1 MWIVRLALRRPY
13 TFVVMAVLIALGG
26 AYSSLKT
33 PTDIFPPIDIPVI
46 SCIWNYGGLP
56 PEDMEKRITNNFERF
71 LTTIVS
77 DVDHVESQTITGNAI
92 IKVYLQPGASTDQA
106 IAQLTAIA
114 QTAVRSMPP
123 GTVPPL
129 IMKYSASSVPIMMLA
144 LESDTLSETQVFDD
158 GYQFLRAE
166 FSTIPGT
173 EIPYPYGGK
182 LREVLI
188 DIDPNRMHALGISP
202 RDVNAA
208 LSNQNVIL
216 PSGTAKLGT
225 NEYPIIMSATPETVS
240 QIGDLPIKS
249 IGDRTVYIRDV
260 ANVRDGAIPQTNMMH
275 LNGHRGVLMV
285 ILKNGDASTLDVVK
299 AVRERLPI
307 ALDRLPKEAQGHVT
321 AKILFDQSVFVRAS
335 IDNVLHEAIVAA
347 LLTGLMILLFIG
359 SWRSTLVVIVS
370 IPLSILFAIIALHV
384 LGQTLNA
391 MTLGGLALAVGVL
404 VDDATVEIEN
414 INRNRELDPDHKLV
428 RAILHGAEQVAV
440 PAFVSTLCICIVFA
454 PIAFLTGAAKSL
466 FVPLGL
472 AVVFAM
478 GMSYALSRTVV
489 PTMVRYLLEREKTHQ
504 PNRFTA
510 AFDRAF
516 ARLRTRYGK
525 FLAWTLINRRFTIG
539 LFAIFVA
546 GSFTLFPLL
555 GRDFFPTVDAGLIK
569 LHVRTT
575 PGQRI
580 EETEKQILEMER
592 VIRTVIPPSEIET
605 MIDIIGT
612 PYSSINLSLS
622 EGALISPSNAQIL
635 IALKPGHESTE
646 AYMRGIRKTL
656 FPHYPD
662 TDFFFL
668 APDIST
674 QVLNFGLAAPIDI
687 QVVGPNGSE
696 EATQTFAEQ
705 LASRVRKVPGAVDV
719 HFAQE
724 SRVPELKIDINRT
737 MANQSGLAEK
747 DVAND
752 VLVSL
757 SSSGQVAPSFWIDK
771 RGVQYLVAVQT
782 PQYEINSVDA
792 LRATPISTTA
802 GSTQT
807 LGNLAQFSRIQ
818 GVANITHYDVKRT
831 FDVQMNIDQ
840 SDLGAVA
847 DHIDDIVNDMR
858 RTAPRGTTIRIKGQA
873 ESMQSSFGGLRYGL
887 IFAIVL
893 VYLIMVVN
901 FQSWLDPFI
910 ILMALPGAL
919 AGIVWI
925 LFLTGT
931 TLSVPAL
938 IGSIMCVGVA
948 TSNSILVVSFAND
961 QRQFG
966 RDARAAALASGMT
979 RLRPVIMTALAM
991 IIGMLPMA
999 TGLGEGGEQNAP
1011 LGRAVI
1017 GGLALATVTTLLFVP
1032 VMYSL
1037 LRKQPPRTLE
1047 EELK

>member
-26 AYSSLKT
+26 VFSIETT
-33 PTDIFPPIDIPVI
+33 PTDIFPNINIPVI
-46 SCIWNYGGLP
+46 NVIWNYGGLP

-77 DVDHVESQTITGNAI
+77 DIDHIESQTITGNAI
-92 IKVYLQPGASTDQA
+92 IKIYLQPGADTAQA
-106 IAQLTAIA
+106 IAQTTAIA

-144 LESDTLSETQVFDD
+144 LETDTLSETQLFDD
-158 GYQFLRAE
+158 GYQFLRNE
-166 FSTIPGT
+166 FATIPGA

-182 LREVLI
+182 QREVLI
-188 DIDPNRMHALGISP
+188 DIDASRMHALGISP
-202 RDVNAA
+202 RDVNTA
-208 LSNQNVIL
+208 LSNQNIIL
-216 PSGTAKLGT
+216 PSGTAKLGA
-225 NEYPIIMSATPETVS
+225 NEYPIIMSATPETVAE
-240 QIGDLPIKS
+240 IGDLPIKAV
-249 IGDRTVYIRDV
+249 GDRTVYIRDV
-260 ANVRDGAIPQTNMMH
+260 ANVRDGAIPQTNMVH
-275 LNGHRGVLMV
+275 VSGRRSVLMV
-285 ILKNGDASTLDVVK
+285 ILKNGDASTLDVVA
-299 AVRERLPI
+299 AVRERLPG
-307 ALDRLPKEAQGHVT
+307 ALERLPKEAQGHVNV
-321 AKILFDQSVFVRAS
+321 KMLFDQSVFVRAS

-347 LLTGLMILLFIG
+347 LLTGVMILLFIG

-370 IPLSILFAIIALHV
+370 IPLSILFAIISLHV
-384 LGQTLNA
+384 LGETMNA

-414 INRNRELDPDHKLV
+414 INRNRHLDPEHRLV
-428 RAILHGAEQVAV
+428 RSILHGAEQVAV

-454 PIAFLTGAAKSL
+454 PISFLTGAAKSL

-472 AVVFAM
+472 AVIFAM
-478 GMSYALSRTVV
+478 AMSYGLSRTVV
-489 PTMVRYLLEREKTHQ
+489 PTMVRYLLEAEKTHT

-510 AFDRAF
+510 AFDRGF
-516 ARLRTRYGK
+516 DKLRDRYGQ
-525 FLAWTLINRRFTIG
+525 FLAWALQHRRFAVI
-539 LFAIFVA
+539 LFAVFVA
-546 GSFTLFPLL
+546 GSFALFPIL

-569 LHVRTT
+569 LHVRST

-580 EETEKQILEMER
+580 EETEKQVLEMER
-592 VIRTVIPPSEIET
+592 IVRTVIPPAEIDT
-605 MIDIIGT
+605 MLDIIGT

-622 EGALISPSNAQIL
+622 EGALISPANAQIL
-635 IALKPGHESTE
+635 IALKDGHKPTD
-646 AYMRGIRKTL
+646 AYMRGLRKTL
-656 FPHYPD
+656 FPKYPD
-662 TDFFFL
+662 TTFFFL

-674 QVLNFGLAAPIDI
+674 QVLNFGLAAPIDL
-687 QVVGPNGSE
+687 QVVGPIGSE
-696 EATQTFAEQ
+696 DRTEAFAEQ
-705 LASRVRKVPGAVDV
+705 LASRIRKVPGAVDV

-724 SRVPELKIDINRT
+724 SRIPQLRIDINRT
-737 MANQSGLAEK
+737 MAQQSGLAAK
-747 DVAND
+747 DIASD
-752 VLVSL
+752 VLISL

-782 PQYEINSVDA
+782 PQYAIDSVDA
-792 LRATPISTTA
+792 LRATPISTAT
-802 GSTQT
+802 TPQT
-807 LGNLAQFSRIQ
+807 LGNLASFSRIQ
-818 GVANITHYDVKRT
+818 GVANITHYNIART
-831 FDVQMNIDQ
+831 FDVQMNIDD

-847 DHIDDIVNDMR
+847 DNVNAIVADMR
-858 RTAPRGTTIRIKGQA
+858 KTAPVGTQIRVKGQA
-873 ESMQSSFGGLRYGL
+873 ESMDSSFGGLRSGL
-887 IFAIVL
+887 VFAIVL

-961 QRQFG
+961 QRKHG
-966 RDARAAALASGMT
+966 RDARGAALASGMT

-999 TGLGEGGEQNAP
+999 TGFGEGGEQNAP

-1017 GGLALATVTTLLFVP
+1017 GGLALATVTTLFFVP

-1037 LRKQPPRTLE
+1037 LRKRPPGTLD